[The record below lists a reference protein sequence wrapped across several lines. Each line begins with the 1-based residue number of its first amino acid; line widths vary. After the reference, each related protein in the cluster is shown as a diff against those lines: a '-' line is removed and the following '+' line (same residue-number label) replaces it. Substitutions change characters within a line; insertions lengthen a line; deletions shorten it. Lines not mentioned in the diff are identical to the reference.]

1 MGVKSQTLLIRL
13 EFDATIEEDAKF
25 QLELVKM
32 KMHFVDLVW
41 VFFYPS
47 SKTLAQLKDERTV
60 RWIGR
65 ESS

>member
-1 MGVKSQTLLIRL
+1 MWLLVGVKSQTLLIQL

-41 VFFYPS
+41 VFFLSIQVQSLWPNWRM
-47 SKTLAQLKDERTV
+47 KGQF
-60 RWIGR
+60 GG
-65 ESS
+65 